1 MKEMKDIKEL
11 VKDYLAENHAWE
23 KKADGLYHFEI
34 YVDYRD
40 ELEDS
45 IAQEILESDYP
56 RDALIEKL
64 LDWYHESEWDI
75 IDDLVDD
82 FKKEVDPKLLEDANI
97 IADGNLDDGMIREE
111 FMDIVCVDYP
121 EDWALGQE
129 FCFNIIVSNGD
140 DNYDFWINEHIVDED
155 GNVDKDA
162 EKAGLVWLAK
172 QQGYTLEELVEIL
185 KSDYVKEPKTLLETI
200 QQEVANGFGCEALT
214 FCVKM
219 TLGQAIALKERMKEN
234 PNGSIVLDKRVE
246 CGLFDLWSGEGSVLE
261 IACEKDVEIPFENI
275 WKFYID
281 EKRGNRYD
289 SIHNVY
295 GTDSSLWRDCL
306 KEIKA

>member
-1 MKEMKDIKEL
+1 MKDIKEL
-11 VKDYLAENHAWE
+11 VKDYLAENHTWCKNANGE
-23 KKADGLYHFEI
+23 YHFEI

-40 ELEDS
+40 EIEDS
-45 IAQEILESDYP
+45 IAQEILESDSP
-56 RDALIEKL
+56 RDTLIERL
-64 LDWYHESEWDI
+64 WDRYQTDEWDI
-75 IDDLVDD
+75 IDNLVDD
-82 FKKEVDPKLLEDANI
+82 FMAKTDPKLLEDANI
-97 IADGNLDDGMIREE
+97 IEDGNLDDGDIREE
-111 FMDIVCVDYP
+111 FMDIVYVDYP
-121 EDWALGQE
+121 EDWALSQE

-140 DNYDFWINEHIVDED
+140 DNYDFWINEHIIDED
-155 GNVDKDA
+155 GNVDENA

-172 QQGYTLEELVEIL
+172 QQEYTLEDVVEAL
-185 KSDYVKEPKTLLETI
+185 KNGDVEEPKTFLETVL
-200 QQEVANGFGCEALT
+200 QEVANGYGCEALT

-219 TLGQAIALKERMKEN
+219 TLGQAIALKEQMESN

-246 CGLFDLWSGEGSVLE
+246 CGLFDPWSGGGSVLE

-281 EKRGNRYD
+281 ERRSNRYD

>member
-1 MKEMKDIKEL
+1 MKDIKEL

-23 KKADGLYHFEI
+23 KKDDGFYHFEI

-40 ELEDS
+40 EIDDS
-45 IAQEILESDYP
+45 TAQEILENDYP
-56 RDALIEKL
+56 HDALLEKL
-64 LDWYHESEWDI
+64 WDWYQEQEWDI
-75 IDDLVDD
+75 IDNLVDD
-82 FKKEVDPKLLEDANI
+82 FQEKVDPELLEDANI

-111 FMDIVCVDYP
+111 FMDAVYVDYP
-121 EDWALGQE
+121 IDWAEDQE

-140 DNYDFWINEHIVDED
+140 DNYDFWLNEHLVDET
-155 GNVDKDA
+155 GEVDENA

-172 QQGYTLEELVEIL
+172 QQGYTFEELIEFMKDEEYVNSNKFISSIVAEIF
-185 KSDYVKEPKTLLETI
+185 SGY
-200 QQEVANGFGCEALT
+200 GCEALT

-219 TLGQAIALKERMKEN
+219 TLGQAINLKEKMKSN
-234 PNGSIVLDKRVE
+234 PNGSIVIDKKAE
-246 CGLFDLWSGEGSVLE
+246 CGLFDPWSGGGSVLE
-261 IACEKDVEIPFENI
+261 IACEKDIEIPFENI

-281 EKRGNRYD
+281 EKRSNRYD

>member
-1 MKEMKDIKEL
+1 MKTLNEL
-11 VKDYLAENHAWE
+11 VKDYLAENHTWC
-23 KKADGLYHFEI
+23 KKADGNYHFEI
-34 YVDYRD
+34 DVDYRD
-40 ELEDS
+40 KIEDPV
-45 IAQEILESDYP
+45 ARAILDNVSP
-56 RDALIEKL
+56 RDTLIERL
-64 LDWYHESEWDI
+64 WSWYQTDEWDI
-75 IDDLVDD
+75 IDNLVDD
-82 FKKEVDPKLLEDANI
+82 FKAKTDPKLLEDANI
-97 IADGNLDDGMIREE
+97 IEDGNLDDEMIREE
-111 FMDIVCVDYP
+111 LMDIVDIDYP

-140 DNYDFWINEHIVDED
+140 DNYDFWLNEHIIDKD
-155 GNVDKDA
+155 GNIDENA

-172 QQGYTLEELVEIL
+172 QQGHTLEELVEIL
-185 KSDYVKEPKTLLETI
+185 KNGDVEKPKTFLETVL
-200 QQEVANGFGCEALT
+200 QEVANGYGCEALT

-219 TLGQAIALKERMKEN
+219 TLGQAIALKETIKES

-246 CGLFDLWSGEGSVLE
+246 CGLFDPWQGGGSVLE
-261 IACEKDVEIPFENI
+261 IVCEKDVEIPFKNI

-281 EKRGNRYD
+281 ESRSNRYD